1 FSIRESG
8 SISEV
13 GRRPRC
19 SSRSLELRAP
29 VSRDAHTGVEHGSFA
44 GNLARLDAVCELL
57 ACRPLDAGSRT
68 VEDAAAANESASH
81 RPLQLLERPKQA
93 VDRAADAFSAVTST
107 PTARKRPSRQSRAQ
121 WRGTPCAFQSAR
133 N

>member
-93 VDRAADAFSAVTST
+93 VDRAARCILRSHVDADGQETTIAPIAGAVE
-107 PTARKRPSRQSRAQ
+107 
-121 WRGTPCAFQSAR
+121 R
-133 N
+133 NTVRLPISQ